1 MTLEFERR
9 CGSPFEVRA
18 VSDGLVRVQGY
29 AAVFD
34 VATNIGDM
42 FMEVIAPG
50 AFRSALD
57 RGDDVEFLI
66 NHGGLPIARSTA
78 GNLRLTEDAR
88 GLYMEADLD
97 PNDPDVARILPK
109 MQRKGQLDQMSFA
122 FQVPAGGQTWS
133 EPGGG
138 EIPVRTVTDTM
149 LFDVSI
155 VNRGAYPT
163 TSIALRSLADSRDE
177 GQAEHNRKQAEARIA
192 ERKLAQR
199 KAEAE
204 QKFRRIPG

>member
-109 MQRKGQLDQMSFA
+109 MQRKGQLDQIGRA
-122 FQVPAGGQTWS
+122 HV
-133 EPGGG
+133 
-138 EIPVRTVTDTM
+138 
-149 LFDVSI
+149 
-155 VNRGAYPT
+155 
-163 TSIALRSLADSRDE
+163 
-177 GQAEHNRKQAEARIA
+177 
-192 ERKLAQR
+192 
-199 KAEAE
+199 
-204 QKFRRIPG
+204 